1 MKDGGIT
8 IAYNFEFVEHFTP
21 DGTVFMKIYIAN
33 WFCNV
38 PIDVDLIKLIVSLDL
53 IKRSV
58 LL

>member
-8 IAYNFEFVEHFTP
+8 IAYNFEFVEHFAP
-21 DGTVFMKIYIAN
+21 DDTVFMKIYIAN

-53 IKRSV
+53 I
-58 LL
+58 